1 MHYTEKLA
9 EFGYDRPDVALNGMP
24 FEPLVRVG
32 DIIYVSG
39 QIPERGEDILVTG
52 QVGQDVSAEAAHRAA
67 GQCAA
72 NILFCLEREL
82 GDLDR
87 VERIA
92 KVHVYVNAAPGFSG
106 CSEVG
111 NGASEVFRAVLGERG
126 RHARSALGMGG
137 LPVNV
142 PVEVDAIVHV
152 R

>member
-1 MHYTEKLA
+1 MDYKEKLA
-9 EFGYDRPDVALNGMP
+9 ERGYDWPDVSQNDLP
-24 FEPLVRVG
+24 FEPLMRVG
-32 DIIYVSG
+32 DMVYVSG
-39 QIPERGEDILVTG
+39 QIPEGGEEILVTG
-52 QVGQDVSAEAAHRAA
+52 QVGPEVSADAARRAA
-67 GQCAA
+67 GHCAA
-72 NILFCLEREL
+72 NILFWLEREL

-106 CSEVG
+106 YSEVG
-111 NGASEVFRAVLGERG
+111 NGASDVFRAVLGERG
-126 RHARSALGMGG
+126 RHARSALGMSG

>member
-1 MHYTEKLA
+1 MDYTEKLA
-9 EFGYDRPDVALNGMP
+9 ELGLDRPDVAPNDLP

-52 QVGQDVSAEAAHRAA
+52 QVGTDVSADAAHRAA
-67 GQCAA
+67 GHCAA
-72 NILFCLEREL
+72 NILFWLEREL

-92 KVHVYVNAAPGFSG
+92 KVHVYVNAAPGFSDY
-106 CSEVG
+106 SEVG